1 MDIFLIIFAIFG
13 FSSIIGGFLLE
24 GGHIVGLLSLPSF
37 LIVMGGTIGAVGV
50 SFPKEEFLQLPKI
63 FKVIIKNQDYDFTD
77 LMERMKAMCVKVR
90 QSGLLS
96 LENQIEEEPDAL
108 MRKGMRLIVDGTSP
122 DYTREALEL
131 SLEVIE
137 SRHHSRSKI
146 LEAAGG
152 YSPTMGII
160 GTVLGLVH
168 VLSDLQEPETLGPKI
183 AMAFIATLY
192 GISFANL
199 LWLPLATKLKEK
211 NRIEILYKSMIIEGL
226 LLIQEGVNTNYMDE
240 KLSSFLSEAQ
250 LLSAKSSKGSIKSI
264 RSQENLDQFAKK
276 TADEYGGIDIWVNC
290 HGIEGY
296 SPLIECTEEFWNKV
310 LDINLSGTWRG
321 IKAAVP
327 YMEKR
332 GGGSIVNVS
341 SFCSI
346 VPTAKNGV
354 YSISKVA
361 VDSLTKVMAAEL
373 APKNIRVN
381 AVLPGFIATQMTADK
396 VNTIK
401 DMLIQPISMR
411 RLGNP
416 GDIARGILFLAGD
429 GGRYIDGH
437 ALIISGGKF
446 IVQNPQDP
454 WNNYQGGY

>member
-1 MDIFLIIFAIFG
+1 M
-13 FSSIIGGFLLE
+13 
-24 GGHIVGLLSLPSF
+24 
-37 LIVMGGTIGAVGV
+37 
-50 SFPKEEFLQLPKI
+50 Q
-63 FKVIIKNQDYDFTD
+63 
-77 LMERMKAMCVKVR
+77 RR
-90 QSGLLS
+90 
-96 LENQIEEEPDAL
+96 
-108 MRKGMRLIVDGTSP
+108 RLIRT
-122 DYTREALEL
+122 
-131 SLEVIE
+131 
-137 SRHHSRSKI
+137 
-146 LEAAGG
+146 
-152 YSPTMGII
+152 
-160 GTVLGLVH
+160 
-168 VLSDLQEPETLGPKI
+168 
-183 AMAFIATLY
+183 
-192 GISFANL
+192 
-199 LWLPLATKLKEK
+199 
-211 NRIEILYKSMIIEGL
+211 
-226 LLIQEGVNTNYMDE
+226 
-240 KLSSFLSEAQ
+240 
-250 LLSAKSSKGSIKSI
+250 
-264 RSQENLDQFAKK
+264 
-276 TADEYGGIDIWVNC
+276 GGIDIWVNC

-296 SPLIECTEEFWNKV
+296 SPLLECTEEFWDEV

-354 YSISKVA
+354 YSISKAA

-396 VNTIK
+396 VETIK

-416 GDIARGILFLAGD
+416 GDIARGIVFLAGD

-437 ALIISGGKF
+437 ALVISGGKF

>member
-1 MDIFLIIFAIFG
+1 MDMKLRDKVVVVT
-13 FSSIIGGFLLE
+13 GGA
-24 GGHIVGLLSLPSF
+24 GD
-37 LIVMGGTIGAVGV
+37 IGAET
-50 SFPKEEFLQLPKI
+50 SLEFLREGC
-63 FKVIIKNQDYDFTD
+63 KV
-77 LMERMKAMCVKVR
+77 AVC
-90 QSGLLS
+90 
-96 LENQIEEEPDAL
+96 
-108 MRKGMRLIVDGTSP
+108 
-122 DYTREALEL
+122 
-131 SLEVIE
+131 
-137 SRHHSRSKI
+137 SRSQKS
-146 LEAAGG
+146 LDKFREKVSSEGFD
-152 YSPTMGII
+152 
-160 GTVLGLVH
+160 VL
-168 VLSDLQEPETLGPKI
+168 T
-183 AMAFIATLY
+183 
-192 GISFANL
+192 
-199 LWLPLATKLKEK
+199 
-211 NRIEILYKSMIIEGL
+211 
-226 LLIQEGVNTNYMDE
+226 GVVNV
-240 KLSSFLSEAQ
+240 
-250 LLSAKSSKGSIKSI
+250 
-264 RSQENLDQFAKK
+264 RSQEDLDQFAKK
-276 TADEYGGIDIWVNC
+276 TADTYGGIDIWVNC

-296 SPLIECTEEFWNKV
+296 SPLLECTEEFWDEV

-354 YSISKVA
+354 YSISKAA

-396 VNTIK
+396 VETIK

-416 GDIARGILFLAGD
+416 GDIARGIVFLAGD

-437 ALIISGGKF
+437 ALVISGGKF

>member
-1 MDIFLIIFAIFG
+1 MDMKLRDKVVVVTGGAGDIGAETSLAFLREGCKVAVCGRSQKSLDQFRKKVSAEG
-13 FSSIIGGFLLE
+13 FSVL
-24 GGHIVGLLSLPSF
+24 
-37 LIVMGGTIGAVGV
+37 TGV
-50 SFPKEEFLQLPKI
+50 
-63 FKVIIKNQDYDFTD
+63 
-77 LMERMKAMCVKVR
+77 
-90 QSGLLS
+90 
-96 LENQIEEEPDAL
+96 
-108 MRKGMRLIVDGTSP
+108 
-122 DYTREALEL
+122 
-131 SLEVIE
+131 
-137 SRHHSRSKI
+137 
-146 LEAAGG
+146 
-152 YSPTMGII
+152 
-160 GTVLGLVH
+160 
-168 VLSDLQEPETLGPKI
+168 
-183 AMAFIATLY
+183 
-192 GISFANL
+192 
-199 LWLPLATKLKEK
+199 
-211 NRIEILYKSMIIEGL
+211 
-226 LLIQEGVNTNYMDE
+226 VNV
-240 KLSSFLSEAQ
+240 
-250 LLSAKSSKGSIKSI
+250 

>member
-1 MDIFLIIFAIFG
+1 MKLRNKVVVVT
-13 FSSIIGGFLLE
+13 GGA
-24 GGHIVGLLSLPSF
+24 GD
-37 LIVMGGTIGAVGV
+37 IGAET
-50 SFPKEEFLQLPKI
+50 SLAFLREGC
-63 FKVIIKNQDYDFTD
+63 KVAVCGRSQKSLDQFRKKVNAEGFNILTD
-77 LMERMKAMCVKVR
+77 VADV
-90 QSGLLS
+90 
-96 LENQIEEEPDAL
+96 
-108 MRKGMRLIVDGTSP
+108 T
-122 DYTREALEL
+122 
-131 SLEVIE
+131 
-137 SRHHSRSKI
+137 
-146 LEAAGG
+146 
-152 YSPTMGII
+152 
-160 GTVLGLVH
+160 
-168 VLSDLQEPETLGPKI
+168 
-183 AMAFIATLY
+183 
-192 GISFANL
+192 
-199 LWLPLATKLKEK
+199 
-211 NRIEILYKSMIIEGL
+211 
-226 LLIQEGVNTNYMDE
+226 
-240 KLSSFLSEAQ
+240 
-250 LLSAKSSKGSIKSI
+250 
-264 RSQENLDQFAKK
+264 SQENLDQFAKK